1 MTFSKKEPLI
11 LISNDDGIDSDGI
24 RILEEAAEGF
34 GQIVVVAPDQERSAA
49 SHALTLHQPLR
60 YTKRRANHYAV
71 SGTPTDCINLAR
83 FVILPRKPDL
93 VLSGI
98 NHGCNLADDVTYS
111 GTVSAAFE
119 GSLLGSLSMA
129 FSLESPETEELPFQ
143 LNTALQVARHLIGKI
158 LERPGDP
165 QVLYS
170 VNIPNRSEDN
180 LSGIRVTHLGKRILN
195 ENNIIRKKDPRGRP
209 YFWIGLN
216 SRDYEPDPHSDLH
229 AIDHGFVSVTPLH
242 LDLTHFPSMGAIS
255 SWEKDGS
262 IAGGTI
268 PVFPGNGSMLGEGEP
283 G

>member
-1 MTFSKKEPLI
+1 LTFSEKEPLI

-24 RILEEAAEGF
+24 RVLEEAAEGF

-60 YTKRRANHYAV
+60 YTMRRANHYAV
-71 SGTPTDCINLAR
+71 NGTPTDCINLAR

-98 NHGCNLADDVTYS
+98 NHGSNLADDVTYS

-129 FSLESPETEELPFQ
+129 FSLESPEAEGMAFQ
-143 LNTALQVARHLIGKI
+143 LDTAYHVARHLIGKM
-158 LERPGDP
+158 LERPSDP

-170 VNIPNRSEDN
+170 VNIPNRSREN

-195 ENNIIRKKDPRGRP
+195 ENNIIRKEDPRGRP

-229 AIDHGFVSVTPLH
+229 AIDHGYVSVTPLH
-242 LDLTHFPSMGAIS
+242 LDLTHFPSMETIAA
-255 SWEKDGS
+255 WEQDGS
-262 IAGGTI
+262 MKDAAN
-268 PVFPGNGSMLGEGEP
+268 PASPDNGSAP
-283 G
+283 GRGAL

>member
-1 MTFSKKEPLI
+1 MNFSNKEPLI

-60 YTKRRANHYAV
+60 YTKRRENHYAV
-71 SGTPTDCINLAR
+71 NGTPTDCINLAR

-129 FSLESPETEELPFQ
+129 FSLESPEADGMPFQ
-143 LNTALQVARHLIGKI
+143 LDTALHVARYLIGKV
-158 LERPGDP
+158 LENPGDP

-170 VNIPNRSEDN
+170 VNIPNRAKEN
-180 LSGIRVTHLGKRILN
+180 LSGVRVTHLGKRILN
-195 ENNIIRKKDPRGRP
+195 ENNIIRKQDPRGRP

-229 AIDHGFVSVTPLH
+229 AIDHGFVSITPLH
-242 LDLTHFPSMGAIS
+242 LDLTHFPSMGKIS
-255 SWEKDGS
+255 DWEKDGS
-262 IAGGTI
+262 IT
-268 PVFPGNGSMLGEGEP
+268 GETSPHFGIQ
-283 G
+283 GATFGKSDQC